1 MDSTELSFVRCPAC
15 RSLVPATSNRCRM
28 CGSALESE
36 SQKKSEE
43 EPKNGSR
50 VRQHTTLGTESEVVQ
65 AIEQIREE
73 APPPAPAKVE
83 EEEDPL
89 SQYLEDFDDEN
100 DDDEDEELEDILGLS
115 EEEDS
120 AEEEAEEQPEEE
132 ETVEEI
138 EETVEPEEIVEEVP
152 PPPPVKKLAPSKKT
166 GLTFKAKEM
175 KPEPKPEPKR
185 QERAMQ
191 QPKPMTPKRKGTSA
205 PGKLFGWFVSF
216 ASPEGAAVELR
227 EGRFFV
233 TSANV
238 RGADL
243 VLNDD
248 SVSAPHA
255 LVVVESGLVVQ
266 DLVSESG
273 VFIKRAGTSN
283 FKQEIDSVELFHG
296 DSVRFGNVEFIVSL
310 LPDVDS

>member
-1 MDSTELSFVRCPAC
+1 
-15 RSLVPATSNRCRM
+15 M
-28 CGSALESE
+28 CGSVLESE
-36 SQKKSEE
+36 SKKKSEE

-73 APPPAPAKVE
+73 APPPAQATVP

-100 DDDEDEELEDILGLS
+100 DDDDEELEDILGLS

-120 AEEEAEEQPEEE
+120 AEEEADEQSEEEEIEEE

-138 EETVEPEEIVEEVP
+138 QETAEPEEIVEEAP
-152 PPPPVKKLAPSKKT
+152 PPPPVKKIAPPRKT
-166 GLTFKAKEM
+166 GLTSKAKEM

-191 QPKPMTPKRKGTSA
+191 QPKPATPKRKGISA
-205 PGKLFGWFVSF
+205 PGRLFGWFVSF

-233 TSANV
+233 TSSNV
-238 RGADL
+238 RGTDL

-273 VFIKRAGTSN
+273 VFVKRAGSSN
-283 FKQEIDSVELFHG
+283 FKQEIDPVELFHG

>member
-1 MDSTELSFVRCPAC
+1 
-15 RSLVPATSNRCRM
+15 
-28 CGSALESE
+28 
-36 SQKKSEE
+36 
-43 EPKNGSR
+43 
-50 VRQHTTLGTESEVVQ
+50 LGTESEVVQ
-65 AIEQIREE
+65 AVEQIREE
-73 APPPAPAKVE
+73 APPPAQATVP

-100 DDDEDEELEDILGLS
+100 DDDDDDEELEDILGLS

-120 AEEEAEEQPEEE
+120 AEEEADEQSEEEEEIGEE

-138 EETVEPEEIVEEVP
+138 EETAEPEEIVEEAP
-152 PPPPVKKLAPSKKT
+152 PPPPVKKTAPPRKT

-175 KPEPKPEPKR
+175 KQEPKPEPKR
-185 QERAMQ
+185 EERAMQ
-191 QPKPMTPKRKGTSA
+191 QPKRATAKRKGISA
-205 PGKLFGWFVSF
+205 PGRLFGWFVSF

-233 TSANV
+233 TSSNV

-255 LVVVESGLVVQ
+255 LVVVESGLFVQ

-273 VFIKRAGTSN
+273 VFVKRAGSSN

>member
-28 CGSALESE
+28 CGSALEAE
-36 SQKKSEE
+36 APKKAEE

-65 AIEQIREE
+65 AIEQVREEE
-73 APPPAPAKVE
+73 APKAAPIK

-89 SQYLEDFDDEN
+89 SQYLEDFDDDN
-100 DDDEDEELEDILGLS
+100 DDDDDEDEELEDILGLS
-115 EEEDS
+115 EEEQ
-120 AEEEAEEQPEEE
+120 EEESQEEE
-132 ETVEEI
+132 VEEEII
-138 EETVEPEEIVEEVP
+138 EEAP
-152 PPPPVKKLAPSKKT
+152 PPPPVKKAAPPQPKKS
-166 GLTFKAKEM
+166 GLTFKAKES
-175 KPEPKPEPKR
+175 KPEPKR
-185 QERAMQ
+185 E
-191 QPKPMTPKRKGTSA
+191 PEPKRAAPAKAAPKKKGTSA
-205 PGKLFGWFVSF
+205 PGRLYGWFVSF

-227 EGRFFV
+227 EGRFFI

-248 SVSAPHA
+248 SISSPHA
-255 LVVVESGLVVQ
+255 LVVIESGLVVQ
-266 DLVSESG
+266 DLVSETG
-273 VFIKRAGTSN
+273 VFVRRAGSTE